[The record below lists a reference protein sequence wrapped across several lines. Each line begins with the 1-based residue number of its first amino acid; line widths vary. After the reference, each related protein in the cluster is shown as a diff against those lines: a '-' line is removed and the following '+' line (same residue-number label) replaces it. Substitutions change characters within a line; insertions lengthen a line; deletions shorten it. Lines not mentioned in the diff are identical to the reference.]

1 MMNDTLVLIF
11 LHYLQMTVLVLK
23 SIKIQDIKNLLSFLD
38 KEKKYCENY

>member
-1 MMNDTLVLIF
+1 MNDTLVLIF